1 MNHGLWNGTLA
12 GSVPGQALIQRCLQ
26 PPAGPLNVS
35 RPQASVHQPLAPVE
49 LRMGRIHKHVVA
61 ISDGA
66 VDGSMEMGLQ
76 FRPRTL
82 DLRVPP

>member
-1 MNHGLWNGTLA
+1 M
-12 GSVPGQALIQRCLQ
+12 
-26 PPAGPLNVS
+26 
-35 RPQASVHQPLAPVE
+35 HQQLAPVE

-66 VDGSMEMGLQ
+66 VDGFMEMGLQ
-76 FRPRTL
+76 FRPRAL